1 MTAPMPPEARAE
13 ALRVL
18 LALGSGA
25 RALHPVDSLEL
36 GLPRL
41 TARDV
46 SALELADEE
55 DLALL
60 NACLIAEYE
69 LRERAYAALE
79 RLLAYANLGDGD
91 LNARLLALPLRP
103 FADAA
108 TCLYELGWVTP
119 ADDGDGA

>member
-1 MTAPMPPEARAE
+1 MPPEVRAE
-13 ALRVL
+13 SLRVL

-25 RALHPVDSLEL
+25 PHLNPVESLEL

-41 TARDV
+41 DV
-46 SALELADEE
+46 SDVGALELADDQ
-55 DLALL
+55 DLALM
-60 NACLIAEYE
+60 NACRITEYE

-79 RLLAYANLGDGD
+79 RLLAYANMGDGD
-91 LNARLLALPLRP
+91 LSARLLALPLRP

-108 TCLYELGWVTP
+108 ACLYELGWVTP